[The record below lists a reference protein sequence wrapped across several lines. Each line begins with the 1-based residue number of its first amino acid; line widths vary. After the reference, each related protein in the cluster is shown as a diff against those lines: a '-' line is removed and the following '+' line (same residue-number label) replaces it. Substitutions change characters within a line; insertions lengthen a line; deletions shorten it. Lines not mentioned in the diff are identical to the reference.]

1 MAKIKV
7 STRVEQVSVKRIDI
21 TVPFIAEVIGAV
33 TAFNAL
39 FPNPTEMVEECSDS
53 YGNIT
58 ISRDQFF
65 FIERLHNFMTQLNEA
80 ICAEEPET
88 SGT

>member
-1 MAKIKV
+1 MAKIRI
-7 STRVEQVSVKRIDI
+7 STRVEQASVKRIDI

-33 TAFNAL
+33 ATFNIM
-39 FPNPTEMVEECSDS
+39 FPNPTEMVEECSDP

-65 FIERLHNFMTQLNEA
+65 FIKRLHSFMTQLSEA
-80 ICAEEPET
+80 ICAEEPED
-88 SGT
+88 